1 MAVRPELR
9 DELMK
14 LSADERLEL
23 ANELLDSVPD
33 EVVDPLWQS
42 EWADEIKRRIEDIRA
57 GRVEGID
64 AEQVFSEELARLEP
78 SAD

>member
-1 MAVRPELR
+1 MGIRPELR

-33 EVVDPLWQS
+33 EVVDPQWQS

-64 AEQVFSEELARLEP
+64 AEQVFSEELARLES